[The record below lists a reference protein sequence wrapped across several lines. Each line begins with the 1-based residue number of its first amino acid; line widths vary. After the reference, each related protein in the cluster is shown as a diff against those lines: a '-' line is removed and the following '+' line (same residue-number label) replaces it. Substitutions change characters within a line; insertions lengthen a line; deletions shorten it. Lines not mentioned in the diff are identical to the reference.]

1 VEAIGELPGDAGAGN
16 IAENQHWGFMP
27 YHLAALVGW
36 HAPLILLQR
45 LFDVFCYGVYA
56 RLPDWLGIDRPGILQ
71 VRLWKRWSSCS

>member
-36 HAPLILLQR
+36 HAPLFLL
-45 LFDVFCYGVYA
+45 
-56 RLPDWLGIDRPGILQ
+56 
-71 VRLWKRWSSCS
+71 